1 MNHIGFRVFLLLT
14 ILCTQASSN
23 SLNPTLSSYLTLVQ
37 QVTYT
42 LNFTFTSTT
51 ITASA
56 TPIVTFSLNYMI
68 DLGSLSNCQHTL
80 ASTATSY
87 IPAGCTPNTNTT
99 GNYLTFSGIYGST
112 MTAQSFLGLQVT
124 VE

>member
-1 MNHIGFRVFLLLT
+1 MNHIGFRLFLLLAL
-14 ILCTQASSN
+14 LCGQVSTNALTQ
-23 SLNPTLSSYLTLVQ
+23 TLSSYLTLVQ

-56 TPIVTFSLNYMI
+56 TPIITFSLNYMI
-68 DLGSLSNCQHTL
+68 NVGSLSNCQYVL
-80 ASTATSY
+80 ASNPSY
-87 IPAGCTPNTNTT
+87 IPASCTPSTNTS
-99 GNYLTFSGIYGST
+99 GNYLLFSGIYGST
-112 MTAQSFLGLQVT
+112 MTAQSFLSLQVT